1 MILGGGMNVNN
12 SSCSRRELGR
22 LAIGAAA
29 VIGGLAAAP
38 LAAAQDDVAAAG
50 LLVAG
55 QTAVV
60 SDGPLNLRTG
70 AGTGY
75 AVIEQLATGAYV
87 EIQSGP
93 ISADGYQWN
102 LVLVDATGSTGYVAS
117 AFLTPV
123 NGIGFSI
130 GDTVYVNT
138 DALNVRSG
146 PGTGYTVIDTIVYG
160 TNGLVVD
167 GPVFANGY
175 TWYELN
181 YVGGTTDGWVASDF
195 LALASTGG
203 GFAVGD
209 IVAVDSGPLNVRS
222 GPGTGYAVID
232 TLTAG
237 NQGVVLDGPVSADGY
252 TWYQLNYS
260 FGGYVGWVAGEY
272 LSYAGGGGIAIG
284 DNVTVTTNSLNV
296 RSGPGTGY
304 AVIDSLNS
312 GDRGVVLDGPVDA
325 NGYTW
330 YEINYSFGGYSG
342 WVAGEYLALT

>member
-1 MILGGGMNVNN
+1 MGRQNVNN
-12 SSCSRRELGR
+12 LLCSRRELGQ
-22 LAIGAAA
+22 LAIGAAV
-29 VIGGLAAAP
+29 VIGGLGSAT
-38 LAAAQDDVAAAG
+38 LSAAAQSDDVASASF
-50 LLVAG
+50 VSG

-60 SDGPLNLRTG
+60 ADGPLNLRSG

-75 AVIEQLATGAYV
+75 AVIEQLATGDYV

-93 ISADGYQWN
+93 SYGNGYSWYY
-102 LVLVDATGSTGYVAS
+102 VYVDATGSYGYA
-117 AFLTPV
+117 AGEFLGPV
-123 NGIGFSI
+123 SGGAFSI
-130 GDTVYVNT
+130 GDTVFVS
-138 DALNVRSG
+138 DGPVNVRSG
-146 PGTGYTVIDTIVYG
+146 PGTGYSVIDTIVYG

-181 YVGGTTDGWVASDF
+181 YVGGSSDGWVAGDF

-209 IVAVDSGPLNVRS
+209 LVAVDSGPLNVRS

-232 TLTAG
+232 KLSTG
-237 NQGVVLDGPVSADGY
+237 DQGEVLDGPVSADGY
-252 TWYQLNYS
+252 TWYQINYS
-260 FGGYVGWVAGEY
+260 FGGYTGWVAGEF
-272 LSYAGGGGIAIG
+272 LSYAGGGGIGIG
-284 DNVTVTTNSLNV
+284 DNVTVTTNNLNV

-304 AVIDSLNS
+304 AVIDSLNT
-312 GDRGVVLDGPVDA
+312 GDRGVVLDGPTSA

-342 WVAGEYLALT
+342 WVAGEYLVLT